1 MNSKKN
7 SKIGDL
13 AEKVAI
19 AITQEKCINQDIHNV
34 KGLVSSNIASIIEG
48 IIADRP

>member
-13 AEKVAI
+13 VENVAI
-19 AITQEKCINQDIHNV
+19 AIEKEKYINQDIHDV
-34 KGLVSSNIASIIEG
+34 KGVVSSNIASIIEG
-48 IIADRP
+48 IIADRL